1 MLDTE
6 INLRHIEQ
14 IVDSEQVEMLAKI
27 MRLIIE
33 NFSDKTVSF
42 KEITDYIDKNI
53 IAADFNNCS
62 YSKYIPRESGNA
74 TITGNLC
81 MP

>member
-1 MLDTE
+1 
-6 INLRHIEQ
+6 
-14 IVDSEQVEMLAKI
+14 MLAKI

-62 YSKYIPRESGNA
+62 YSKYIPRELA
-74 TITGNLC
+74 
-81 MP
+81 MPRLQEIYACLNRYKY